1 MVFVEILQGDTVMS
15 GPKLSVAE
23 IERRRQEQLERER
36 QELLRK
42 LREAQRT
49 YRQACDKIE
58 DTKRYALSLLTQ
70 IDDMYKG
77 DARKA
82 IDNVLVT
89 LNMKLVVDDKDIQ
102 SYLAAANAME
112 KDIKKVIS
120 DVDKSLGVFLT
131 QDKTNQK
138 LSKSNSIHQSFQAYI
153 SLSSDPVNVLTIDF
167 KNNYDRKQLLNKI
180 NQILIHY
187 KWMRIHGKT
196 DLIRQYAAKAE
207 ENIQNIITNNGLKY
221 SDIVSQ
227 LQSIINEEVDVVR
240 RETETAALYDNY
252 VAIATLM
259 NISPKKPSDFFDAK
273 AIKKDISDLNCKLRK
288 KDEMDYIADQIND
301 AMISLGYGLV
311 TSMVLTRKDQ
321 SEMDCSL
328 YQADDETGIAI
339 YTDQTGAVMMRMTV
353 LGDDTDITEDDRDF
367 SLQRQIDF
375 CAGHADIVDALAE
388 RGVYLKQK
396 SYLEP
401 DKKHTYKVN
410 MNSTGSTVQKDA
422 NGQTILKK
430 DKIDRRKRRRANR
443 KKVRAM

>member
-1 MVFVEILQGDTVMS
+1 MS
-15 GPKLSVAE
+15 GPKLSAAE

-36 QELLRK
+36 QEALRR
-42 LREAQRT
+42 LREAQKT
-49 YRQACDKIE
+49 YRLACDKIE
-58 DTKRYALSLLTQ
+58 DTKRYALSLLSQ
-70 IDDMYKG
+70 IDDMYRG

-82 IDNVLVT
+82 ADAILST
-89 LNMKLVVDDKDIQ
+89 LKIITISDDKDTQ
-102 SYLAAANAME
+102 AYLAAAGAME
-112 KDIKKVIS
+112 NDAQKVVS
-120 DVDKSLGVFLT
+120 DLDRSLSVFLSRSKA
-131 QDKTNQK
+131 DQK
-138 LSKSNSIHQSFQAYI
+138 LTKADSVHQSFQAYM
-153 SLSSDPVNVLTIDF
+153 SLSNDPIDVSTIDF
-167 KNNYDRKQLLNKI
+167 KINYDRNQLLDKI

-187 KWMRIHGKT
+187 KWVSVHGKT
-196 DLIRQYAAKAE
+196 DLIRQYAVKAE
-207 ENIQNIITNNGLKY
+207 GKIQSVVDNKRLKD
-221 SDIVSQ
+221 SDVVNQ
-227 LQSIINEEVDVVR
+227 VQSVINEEADIIR
-240 RETETAALYDNY
+240 RETEITALYDDY
-252 VAIATLM
+252 VAIATM
-259 NISPKKPSDFFDAK
+259 ADVIPKNPSDFADAQ
-273 AIKKDISDLNCKLRK
+273 AIKKDIADLNCKLRK

-311 TSMVLTRKDQ
+311 TSRVLTRKDQ

-353 LGDDTDITEDDRDF
+353 LGDDSDITEDDRDF

-410 MNSTGSTVQKDA
+410 MNVTGSTVQKDA

-430 DKIDRRKRRRANR
+430 DKVDRRKRRRANK

>member
-1 MVFVEILQGDTVMS
+1 MS
-15 GPKLSVAE
+15 GPKLSAAE

-36 QELLRK
+36 QEALRR
-42 LREAQRT
+42 LREAQKI
-49 YRQACDKIE
+49 YRLACDKIE
-58 DTKRYALSLLTQ
+58 DTKRYALSLLSQ
-70 IDDMYKG
+70 IDDMYRG

-82 IDNVLVT
+82 ADAILSILKVRT
-89 LNMKLVVDDKDIQ
+89 ISDDKDTQ
-102 SYLAAANAME
+102 AYLAAAGDME
-112 KDIKKVIS
+112 NDVQKVVS
-120 DVDKSLGVFLT
+120 DLDRSLSVFLSRSKA
-131 QDKTNQK
+131 DQK
-138 LSKSNSIHQSFQAYI
+138 LTKADSVHKLFQAYM
-153 SLSSDPVNVLTIDF
+153 SLSNDPIDVSIIDF
-167 KNNYDRKQLLNKI
+167 KSNYDRNQLLDKI

-187 KWMRIHGKT
+187 KWVSVHGKT
-196 DLIRQYAAKAE
+196 DLIRQYAVKAE
-207 ENIQNIITNNGLKY
+207 GKI
-221 SDIVSQ
+221 
-227 LQSIINEEVDVVR
+227 QSIVDNKRLKDSDVVNQVQSVINEGADIIR
-240 RETETAALYDNY
+240 RETEITALYDDY
-252 VAIATLM
+252 VAIATM
-259 NISPKKPSDFFDAK
+259 ADVIPKNPSDFADAQ
-273 AIKKDISDLNCKLRK
+273 AIKKDIADLNCKLRK

-311 TSMVLTRKDQ
+311 TSRVLTRKDQ

-353 LGDDTDITEDDRDF
+353 LGDDSDITEDDRDF

-396 SYLEP
+396 SYLAP

-410 MNSTGSTVQKDA
+410 MNATGSTVQKDA

-430 DKIDRRKRRRANR
+430 DKVDRRKRRRANK

>member
-1 MVFVEILQGDTVMS
+1 MS
-15 GPKLSVAE
+15 GPKLSAAE

-36 QELLRK
+36 QEALRR
-42 LREAQRT
+42 LREAQKT
-49 YRQACDKIE
+49 YRLACDKIE
-58 DTKRYALSLLTQ
+58 DTKRYALSLLSQ
-70 IDDMYKG
+70 IDDMYRG

-82 IDNVLVT
+82 ADAILST
-89 LNMKLVVDDKDIQ
+89 LKIRTISDDKDTQ
-102 SYLAAANAME
+102 AYLAAAGAME
-112 KDIKKVIS
+112 NDAQKVVS
-120 DVDKSLGVFLT
+120 DLDRSLSVFLSRSKA
-131 QDKTNQK
+131 DQK
-138 LSKSNSIHQSFQAYI
+138 LTKADSVHQSFQAYM
-153 SLSSDPVNVLTIDF
+153 SLSNDPIDVSTIDF
-167 KNNYDRKQLLNKI
+167 KSNYDRNQLLDKI

-187 KWMRIHGKT
+187 KWVSVHGKT
-196 DLIRQYAAKAE
+196 DLIRQYAVKAE
-207 ENIQNIITNNGLKY
+207 GKIQSVVDNKRLKD
-221 SDIVSQ
+221 SDVVNQ
-227 LQSIINEEVDVVR
+227 VQSVINEEADIIR
-240 RETETAALYDNY
+240 RETEITALYDDY
-252 VAIATLM
+252 VAIATM
-259 NISPKKPSDFFDAK
+259 ADVIPKNPSDFADAQ
-273 AIKKDISDLNCKLRK
+273 AIKKDIADLNCKLRK

-311 TSMVLTRKDQ
+311 TSRVLTRKDQ

-353 LGDDTDITEDDRDF
+353 LGDDSDITEDDRDF

-375 CAGHADIVDALAE
+375 CAGHADIVEALAE

-410 MNSTGSTVQKDA
+410 MNATGSTVQKDA

-430 DKIDRRKRRRANR
+430 DKVDRRKRRRANK

>member
-1 MVFVEILQGDTVMS
+1 MS
-15 GPKLSVAE
+15 GPKLSAAE

-36 QELLRK
+36 QEALRR
-42 LREAQRT
+42 LREAQKI
-49 YRQACDKIE
+49 YRLACDKIE
-58 DTKRYALSLLTQ
+58 DTKRYALSLLSQ
-70 IDDMYKG
+70 IDDMYRG

-82 IDNVLVT
+82 ADAILSILKVRT
-89 LNMKLVVDDKDIQ
+89 ISDDKDTQ
-102 SYLAAANAME
+102 AYLAAAGDME
-112 KDIKKVIS
+112 NDVQKVVS
-120 DVDKSLGVFLT
+120 DLDRSLSVFLT
-131 QDKTNQK
+131 RSKADQK
-138 LSKSNSIHQSFQAYI
+138 LTKADSVHQSFQAYM
-153 SLSSDPVNVLTIDF
+153 SLSNDPIDVSIIDF
-167 KNNYDRKQLLNKI
+167 KSNYDRNQLLDKI

-187 KWMRIHGKT
+187 KWVSVHGKT
-196 DLIRQYAAKAE
+196 DLIRQYAVKAE
-207 ENIQNIITNNGLKY
+207 GKI
-221 SDIVSQ
+221 
-227 LQSIINEEVDVVR
+227 QSIVDNKRLKDSDVVNQVQSVINEGADIIR
-240 RETETAALYDNY
+240 RETEITALYDDY
-252 VAIATLM
+252 VAIATM
-259 NISPKKPSDFFDAK
+259 ADVIPKNPSDFADAQ
-273 AIKKDISDLNCKLRK
+273 AIKKDIADLNCKLRK

-311 TSMVLTRKDQ
+311 TSRVLTRKDQ

-353 LGDDTDITEDDRDF
+353 LGDDSDITEDDRDF

-410 MNSTGSTVQKDA
+410 MNATGSTVQKDA

-430 DKIDRRKRRRANR
+430 DKVDRRKRRRANK

>member
-1 MVFVEILQGDTVMS
+1 MS
-15 GPKLSVAE
+15 GPKLSAAE

-36 QELLRK
+36 QEALRR
-42 LREAQRT
+42 LREAQKT
-49 YRQACDKIE
+49 YRLACDKLE
-58 DTKRYALSLLTQ
+58 DTKRYALSLLSQ
-70 IDDMYKG
+70 IDDMYRG

-82 IDNVLVT
+82 ADAILST
-89 LNMKLVVDDKDIQ
+89 LKIRTISDDKDTQ
-102 SYLAAANAME
+102 AYLAAAGAME
-112 KDIKKVIS
+112 NDAQKVVS
-120 DVDKSLGVFLT
+120 DLDRSLSVFLSRSKA
-131 QDKTNQK
+131 DQK
-138 LSKSNSIHQSFQAYI
+138 LTKADSVHQSFQAYM
-153 SLSSDPVNVLTIDF
+153 SLSNDPIDVSTIDF
-167 KNNYDRKQLLNKI
+167 KSNYDRNQLLDKI

-187 KWMRIHGKT
+187 KWVSVHGKT
-196 DLIRQYAAKAE
+196 DLIRQYAVKAE
-207 ENIQNIITNNGLKY
+207 GKIQSVVDNKRLKD
-221 SDIVSQ
+221 SDVVNQ
-227 LQSIINEEVDVVR
+227 VQSVINEEADIIR
-240 RETETAALYDNY
+240 RETEITALYDDY
-252 VAIATLM
+252 VAIATM
-259 NISPKKPSDFFDAK
+259 ADVIPKNPSDFADAQ
-273 AIKKDISDLNCKLRK
+273 AIKKDIADLNCKLRK

-311 TSMVLTRKDQ
+311 TSRVLTRKDQ

-353 LGDDTDITEDDRDF
+353 LGDDSDITEDDRDF

-410 MNSTGSTVQKDA
+410 MNATGSTVQKDA

-430 DKIDRRKRRRANR
+430 DKVDRRKRRRANK

>member
-1 MVFVEILQGDTVMS
+1 MS
-15 GPKLSVAE
+15 GPKLSAAE

-36 QELLRK
+36 QEALRR
-42 LREAQRT
+42 LREAQKT
-49 YRQACDKIE
+49 YRLACDKIE
-58 DTKRYALSLLTQ
+58 DTKRYALSLLSQ
-70 IDDMYKG
+70 IDDMYSG

-82 IDNVLVT
+82 ADAILSILKVRT
-89 LNMKLVVDDKDIQ
+89 ISDDKDTQ
-102 SYLAAANAME
+102 AYLAAAGTME
-112 KDIKKVIS
+112 NDAQKVVS
-120 DVDKSLGVFLT
+120 DLDRSLSVFLSRSKA
-131 QDKTNQK
+131 DQK
-138 LSKSNSIHQSFQAYI
+138 LTKADSVHQSFQAYM
-153 SLSSDPVNVLTIDF
+153 SLSNDPIDVSTIDF
-167 KNNYDRKQLLNKI
+167 KINYDRNQLLDKI

-187 KWMRIHGKT
+187 KWVSVHGKT
-196 DLIRQYAAKAE
+196 DLIRQYAVKAE
-207 ENIQNIITNNGLKY
+207 GKIQSVVDNKRLKD
-221 SDIVSQ
+221 SDVVNQ
-227 LQSIINEEVDVVR
+227 VQSVINEEADIIR
-240 RETETAALYDNY
+240 RETEITALYDDY
-252 VAIATLM
+252 VAIATM
-259 NISPKKPSDFFDAK
+259 ADVIPKNPSDFADAQ
-273 AIKKDISDLNCKLRK
+273 AIKKDIADLNCKLRK

-311 TSMVLTRKDQ
+311 TSRVLTRKDQ

-353 LGDDTDITEDDRDF
+353 LGDDSDITEDDRDF

-410 MNSTGSTVQKDA
+410 MNATGSTVQKDA

-430 DKIDRRKRRRANR
+430 DKVDRRKRRRANK

>member
-1 MVFVEILQGDTVMS
+1 MS
-15 GPKLSVAE
+15 GPKLSAAE

-36 QELLRK
+36 QEALRR
-42 LREAQRT
+42 LREAQKT
-49 YRQACDKIE
+49 YRLACDKIE
-58 DTKRYALSLLTQ
+58 DTKRYALSLLSQ
-70 IDDMYKG
+70 IDDMYRG

-82 IDNVLVT
+82 ADAILST
-89 LNMKLVVDDKDIQ
+89 LKIRTISDDKDTQ
-102 SYLAAANAME
+102 AYLAAAGAME
-112 KDIKKVIS
+112 NDAQKVVS
-120 DVDKSLGVFLT
+120 DLDRSLSVFLSRSKA
-131 QDKTNQK
+131 DQK
-138 LSKSNSIHQSFQAYI
+138 LTKADSVHQSFQAYM
-153 SLSSDPVNVLTIDF
+153 SLSNDPIDVSTIDF
-167 KNNYDRKQLLNKI
+167 KSNYDRNQLLDKI

-187 KWMRIHGKT
+187 KWVSVHGKT
-196 DLIRQYAAKAE
+196 DLIRQYAVKAE
-207 ENIQNIITNNGLKY
+207 GKIQSVVDNKRLKD
-221 SDIVSQ
+221 SDVVNQ
-227 LQSIINEEVDVVR
+227 VQSVINEEADIIR
-240 RETETAALYDNY
+240 RETEITALYDDY
-252 VAIATLM
+252 VAIATM
-259 NISPKKPSDFFDAK
+259 ADVIPKNPSDFADAQ
-273 AIKKDISDLNCKLRK
+273 AIKKDIADLNCKLRK

-311 TSMVLTRKDQ
+311 TSRVLTRKDQ

-353 LGDDTDITEDDRDF
+353 LGDDSDITEDDRDF

-410 MNSTGSTVQKDA
+410 MNATGSTVQKDA

-430 DKIDRRKRRRANR
+430 DKVDRRKRRRANK

>member
-1 MVFVEILQGDTVMS
+1 MS
-15 GPKLSVAE
+15 GPKLSAAE

-36 QELLRK
+36 QEALRR
-42 LREAQRT
+42 LREAQKT
-49 YRQACDKIE
+49 YRLACNKIE
-58 DTKRYALSLLTQ
+58 DTKRYALSLLSQ
-70 IDDMYKG
+70 IDDMYRG

-82 IDNVLVT
+82 ADAILST
-89 LNMKLVVDDKDIQ
+89 LKIRTISVDKDTQ
-102 SYLAAANAME
+102 AYLAAAGAME
-112 KDIKKVIS
+112 NDAQKVVS
-120 DVDKSLGVFLT
+120 DLDRSLSVFLSRSKA
-131 QDKTNQK
+131 DQK
-138 LSKSNSIHQSFQAYI
+138 LTKADSVHQSFQAYM
-153 SLSSDPVNVLTIDF
+153 SLSNDPIDVSTIDF
-167 KNNYDRKQLLNKI
+167 KINYDRNQLLDKI

-187 KWMRIHGKT
+187 KWVSVHGKT
-196 DLIRQYAAKAE
+196 DLIRQYAVKAE
-207 ENIQNIITNNGLKY
+207 GKIQSVVDNKRLKD
-221 SDIVSQ
+221 SDVVNQ
-227 LQSIINEEVDVVR
+227 VQSVINEEADIIR
-240 RETETAALYDNY
+240 RETEITALYDDY
-252 VAIATLM
+252 VAIATM
-259 NISPKKPSDFFDAK
+259 VDVIPKNPSDFADAQ
-273 AIKKDISDLNCKLRK
+273 AIKKDIADLNCKLRK

-311 TSMVLTRKDQ
+311 TSRVLTRKDQ

-353 LGDDTDITEDDRDF
+353 LGDDSDITEDDRDF

-410 MNSTGSTVQKDA
+410 MNATGSTVQKDA

-430 DKIDRRKRRRANR
+430 DKVDRRKRRRANK

>member
-1 MVFVEILQGDTVMS
+1 MS
-15 GPKLSVAE
+15 GPKLSAAE

-36 QELLRK
+36 QEALRR
-42 LREAQRT
+42 LREAQKT
-49 YRQACDKIE
+49 YRLACDKIE
-58 DTKRYALSLLTQ
+58 DTKRYALSLLSQ
-70 IDDMYKG
+70 IDDMYRG

-82 IDNVLVT
+82 ADAILST
-89 LNMKLVVDDKDIQ
+89 LKIRTISDDKDTQ
-102 SYLAAANAME
+102 AYLAAAGAME
-112 KDIKKVIS
+112 NDAQKVVS
-120 DVDKSLGVFLT
+120 DLDRSLSVFLSRSKA
-131 QDKTNQK
+131 DQK
-138 LSKSNSIHQSFQAYI
+138 LTKADSVHQSFQAYM
-153 SLSSDPVNVLTIDF
+153 SLSNDPIDVSTIDF
-167 KNNYDRKQLLNKI
+167 KSNYDRNQLLDKI

-187 KWMRIHGKT
+187 KWVSVHGKT
-196 DLIRQYAAKAE
+196 DLIRQYAVKAE
-207 ENIQNIITNNGLKY
+207 GKIQSVVDNKRLKD
-221 SDIVSQ
+221 SDVVNQ
-227 LQSIINEEVDVVR
+227 VQSVINEEADIIR
-240 RETETAALYDNY
+240 RETEITALYDDY
-252 VAIATLM
+252 VAIATM
-259 NISPKKPSDFFDAK
+259 ADVIPKNPSDFTDAQ
-273 AIKKDISDLNCKLRK
+273 AIKKDIADLNCKLRK

-311 TSMVLTRKDQ
+311 TSRVLTRKDQ

-353 LGDDTDITEDDRDF
+353 LGDDSDITEDDRDF

-410 MNSTGSTVQKDA
+410 MNATGSTVQKDA

-430 DKIDRRKRRRANR
+430 DKVDRRKRRRANK

>member
-1 MVFVEILQGDTVMS
+1 MS
-15 GPKLSVAE
+15 GPKLSAAE

-36 QELLRK
+36 QEALRR
-42 LREAQRT
+42 LREAQKT
-49 YRQACDKIE
+49 YRLACDKIE
-58 DTKRYALSLLTQ
+58 DTKRYALSLLSQ
-70 IDDMYKG
+70 IDDMYRG

-82 IDNVLVT
+82 ADAILST
-89 LNMKLVVDDKDIQ
+89 LKIITISDDKDTQ
-102 SYLAAANAME
+102 AYLAAAGAME
-112 KDIKKVIS
+112 NDAQKVVS
-120 DVDKSLGVFLT
+120 DLDRSLSVFLSRSKA
-131 QDKTNQK
+131 DQK
-138 LSKSNSIHQSFQAYI
+138 LTKADSVHQSFQAYM
-153 SLSSDPVNVLTIDF
+153 SLSNDPIDVSTIDF
-167 KNNYDRKQLLNKI
+167 KINYDRNQLLDKI

-187 KWMRIHGKT
+187 KWVSVHGKT
-196 DLIRQYAAKAE
+196 DLIRQYAVKAE
-207 ENIQNIITNNGLKY
+207 GKIQFVVDNKRLKD
-221 SDIVSQ
+221 SDVVNQ
-227 LQSIINEEVDVVR
+227 VQSVINEEADIIR
-240 RETETAALYDNY
+240 RETEITALYDDY
-252 VAIATLM
+252 VAIATM
-259 NISPKKPSDFFDAK
+259 ADVIPKNPSDFADAQ
-273 AIKKDISDLNCKLRK
+273 AIKKDIADLNCKLRK

-311 TSMVLTRKDQ
+311 TSRVLTRKDQ

-353 LGDDTDITEDDRDF
+353 LGDDSDITEDDRDF

-410 MNSTGSTVQKDA
+410 MNATGSTVQKDA

-430 DKIDRRKRRRANR
+430 DKVDRRKRRRANK

>member
-1 MVFVEILQGDTVMS
+1 MS
-15 GPKLSVAE
+15 GPKLSAAE

-36 QELLRK
+36 QEALRR
-42 LREAQRT
+42 LREAQKT
-49 YRQACDKIE
+49 YRLACDKIE
-58 DTKRYALSLLTQ
+58 DTKRYALSLLSQ
-70 IDDMYKG
+70 IDDMYRG

-82 IDNVLVT
+82 ADAILST
-89 LNMKLVVDDKDIQ
+89 LKIITISDDKDIQ
-102 SYLAAANAME
+102 AYLAAAGAME
-112 KDIKKVIS
+112 NDAQKVVS
-120 DVDKSLGVFLT
+120 DLDRSLSVFLSRSKA
-131 QDKTNQK
+131 DQK
-138 LSKSNSIHQSFQAYI
+138 LTKADSVHQSFQAYM
-153 SLSSDPVNVLTIDF
+153 SLSNDPIDVSTIDF
-167 KNNYDRKQLLNKI
+167 KINYDRNQLLDKI

-187 KWMRIHGKT
+187 KWVSVHGKT
-196 DLIRQYAAKAE
+196 DLIRQYAVKTE
-207 ENIQNIITNNGLKY
+207 GKIQSVVDNKRLKD
-221 SDIVSQ
+221 SDVVNQ
-227 LQSIINEEVDVVR
+227 VQSVINEEADIIR
-240 RETETAALYDNY
+240 RETEITALYDDY
-252 VAIATLM
+252 VAIATM
-259 NISPKKPSDFFDAK
+259 ADVIPKNPSDFADAQ
-273 AIKKDISDLNCKLRK
+273 AIKKDIADLNCKLRK

-311 TSMVLTRKDQ
+311 TSRVLTRKDQ

-353 LGDDTDITEDDRDF
+353 LGDDSDITEDDRDF

-410 MNSTGSTVQKDA
+410 MNATGSTVQKDA

-430 DKIDRRKRRRANR
+430 DKVDRRKRRRANK

>member
-1 MVFVEILQGDTVMS
+1 MS
-15 GPKLSVAE
+15 GPKLSAAE

-36 QELLRK
+36 QEALRR
-42 LREAQRT
+42 LREAQKT
-49 YRQACDKIE
+49 YRLACDKIE
-58 DTKRYALSLLTQ
+58 DTKRYALSLLSQ
-70 IDDMYKG
+70 IDDMYRG

-82 IDNVLVT
+82 ADAILST
-89 LNMKLVVDDKDIQ
+89 LKIITISDDKDTQ
-102 SYLAAANAME
+102 AYLAAAGAME
-112 KDIKKVIS
+112 NDAQKVVS
-120 DVDKSLGVFLT
+120 DLDRSLSVFLSRSKA
-131 QDKTNQK
+131 DQK
-138 LSKSNSIHQSFQAYI
+138 LTKADSVHQSFQAYM
-153 SLSSDPVNVLTIDF
+153 SLSNDPIDVSTIDF
-167 KNNYDRKQLLNKI
+167 KINYDRNQLLDKI

-187 KWMRIHGKT
+187 KWVSVHGKT
-196 DLIRQYAAKAE
+196 DLIRQYAVKAE
-207 ENIQNIITNNGLKY
+207 GKIQSVVDNKRLKD
-221 SDIVSQ
+221 SDVVNQ
-227 LQSIINEEVDVVR
+227 VQSVINEEADIIR
-240 RETETAALYDNY
+240 RETEITALYDDY
-252 VAIATLM
+252 VAIATM
-259 NISPKKPSDFFDAK
+259 ADVIPKNPSDFADAQ
-273 AIKKDISDLNCKLRK
+273 AIKKDIADLNCKLRK

-311 TSMVLTRKDQ
+311 TSRVLTRKDQ

-353 LGDDTDITEDDRDF
+353 LGDDSDITEDDRDF

-410 MNSTGSTVQKDA
+410 MNATGSTVQKDA

-430 DKIDRRKRRRANR
+430 DKVDRRKRRRANK

>member
-1 MVFVEILQGDTVMS
+1 
-15 GPKLSVAE
+15 
-23 IERRRQEQLERER
+23 
-36 QELLRK
+36 
-42 LREAQRT
+42 
-49 YRQACDKIE
+49 
-58 DTKRYALSLLTQ
+58 
-70 IDDMYKG
+70 MYSG

-82 IDNVLVT
+82 ADAILST
-89 LNMKLVVDDKDIQ
+89 LKIRTISDDKDTQ
-102 SYLAAANAME
+102 AYLAAAGAME
-112 KDIKKVIS
+112 NDAQKVVS
-120 DVDKSLGVFLT
+120 DLDRSLSVFLSRSKA
-131 QDKTNQK
+131 DQK
-138 LSKSNSIHQSFQAYI
+138 LTKADSVHQSFQAYM
-153 SLSSDPVNVLTIDF
+153 SLSNDPIDVSTIDF
-167 KNNYDRKQLLNKI
+167 KSNYDRNQLLDKI

-187 KWMRIHGKT
+187 KWVSVHGKT
-196 DLIRQYAAKAE
+196 DLIRQYAVKAE
-207 ENIQNIITNNGLKY
+207 GKIQSVVDNKRLKD
-221 SDIVSQ
+221 SDVVNQ
-227 LQSIINEEVDVVR
+227 VQSVINEEADIIR
-240 RETETAALYDNY
+240 RETEITALYDDY
-252 VAIATLM
+252 VAIATM
-259 NISPKKPSDFFDAK
+259 ADVIPKNPSDFADAQ
-273 AIKKDISDLNCKLRK
+273 AIKKDIADLNCKLRK

-311 TSMVLTRKDQ
+311 TSRVLTRKDQ

-353 LGDDTDITEDDRDF
+353 LGDDSDITEDDRDF

-410 MNSTGSTVQKDA
+410 MNATGSTVQKDA

-430 DKIDRRKRRRANR
+430 DKVDRRKRRRANK

>member
-1 MVFVEILQGDTVMS
+1 MS
-15 GPKLSVAE
+15 GPKLSAAE

-36 QELLRK
+36 QEALRR
-42 LREAQRT
+42 LREAQKT
-49 YRQACDKIE
+49 YRLACDKIE
-58 DTKRYALSLLTQ
+58 DTKRYALSLLSQ
-70 IDDMYKG
+70 IDDMYRG
-77 DARKA
+77 DARKVADA
-82 IDNVLVT
+82 ILST
-89 LNMKLVVDDKDIQ
+89 LKIRTISDDKDTQ
-102 SYLAAANAME
+102 VYLAAAGTME
-112 KDIKKVIS
+112 NDAQKVVS
-120 DVDKSLGVFLT
+120 ELDRSLSVFLSRSKA
-131 QDKTNQK
+131 DQK
-138 LSKSNSIHQSFQAYI
+138 LTKADSVHQSFQAYM
-153 SLSSDPVNVLTIDF
+153 SLSNDPIDVSTIDF
-167 KNNYDRKQLLNKI
+167 KSNYDRNQLLDKI

-187 KWMRIHGKT
+187 KWVSVHGKT
-196 DLIRQYAAKAE
+196 DLIRQYAVKAE
-207 ENIQNIITNNGLKY
+207 GKIQSVVDNNRLKD
-221 SDIVSQ
+221 SDVVNQ
-227 LQSIINEEVDVVR
+227 VQSVINEEADIIR
-240 RETETAALYDNY
+240 RETEIAALYDDY
-252 VAIATLM
+252 VAIATM
-259 NISPKKPSDFFDAK
+259 ADVIPKNPSDFADAQ
-273 AIKKDISDLNCKLRK
+273 AIKKDIADINCKLRK

-311 TSMVLTRKDQ
+311 TSRVLTRKDQ

-353 LGDDTDITEDDRDF
+353 LGDDSDITEDDRDF

-410 MNSTGSTVQKDA
+410 MNATGSTVQKDA

-430 DKIDRRKRRRANR
+430 DKVDRRKRRRANK

>member
-1 MVFVEILQGDTVMS
+1 MS
-15 GPKLSVAE
+15 GPKLSAAE

-36 QELLRK
+36 QEALRR
-42 LREAQRT
+42 LREAQKTHRL
-49 YRQACDKIE
+49 ACDKIE
-58 DTKRYALSLLTQ
+58 DTKRYALSLLSQ
-70 IDDMYKG
+70 IDDMYRG

-82 IDNVLVT
+82 ADAILST
-89 LNMKLVVDDKDIQ
+89 LKVRTVSDDKDTQ
-102 SYLAAANAME
+102 AYLAAAGAME
-112 KDIKKVIS
+112 NDAQKVVS
-120 DVDKSLGVFLT
+120 DLDRSLSVFLSRSKA
-131 QDKTNQK
+131 DQK
-138 LSKSNSIHQSFQAYI
+138 LTKVDSVHQSFQAYM
-153 SLSSDPVNVLTIDF
+153 SLSNDPIDVSTIDF
-167 KNNYDRKQLLNKI
+167 KSNYDKNQLLDKI

-187 KWMRIHGKT
+187 KWVSVHGKT
-196 DLIRQYAAKAE
+196 DLIRQYAVKAE
-207 ENIQNIITNNGLKY
+207 GKI
-221 SDIVSQ
+221 
-227 LQSIINEEVDVVR
+227 QSIVDNKRLKDSDVVNQVQSVINEEADIIR
-240 RETETAALYDNY
+240 RETEITALYDDY
-252 VAIATLM
+252 VAIATM
-259 NISPKKPSDFFDAK
+259 ANVIPKNPSDFADAQ
-273 AIKKDISDLNCKLRK
+273 AIKKDIADLNCKLRK

-311 TSMVLTRKDQ
+311 TSRVLTRKDQ

-328 YQADDETGIAI
+328 YQADDETGIAV

-353 LGDDTDITEDDRDF
+353 LGDDSDITEDDRDF

-410 MNSTGSTVQKDA
+410 MNATGSTVQRDA

-430 DKIDRRKRRRANR
+430 DKVDRRKRRRANK

>member
-1 MVFVEILQGDTVMS
+1 MS
-15 GPKLSVAE
+15 GPKLSAAE

-36 QELLRK
+36 QEALRR
-42 LREAQRT
+42 LREAQKT
-49 YRQACDKIE
+49 YRLACDKIE
-58 DTKRYALSLLTQ
+58 DTKRYALSLLSQ
-70 IDDMYKG
+70 IDDMYSG

-82 IDNVLVT
+82 ADAILST
-89 LNMKLVVDDKDIQ
+89 LKVRTISDDKDTQ
-102 SYLAAANAME
+102 AYLSAAGTME
-112 KDIKKVIS
+112 NDAQKVVS
-120 DVDKSLGVFLT
+120 DLDRSLSVFLSRSKA
-131 QDKTNQK
+131 DQK
-138 LSKSNSIHQSFQAYI
+138 LTKADSVHQSFQAYM
-153 SLSSDPVNVLTIDF
+153 SLSNDPIDVSTIDF
-167 KNNYDRKQLLNKI
+167 KSNYDRNQLLDKI

-187 KWMRIHGKT
+187 KWVSVHGKT
-196 DLIRQYAAKAE
+196 DLIRQYAVKAE
-207 ENIQNIITNNGLKY
+207 GKI
-221 SDIVSQ
+221 
-227 LQSIINEEVDVVR
+227 QSIVDNKRLKDSDVVNQVQSVINEEADIIR
-240 RETETAALYDNY
+240 RETEITALYDDY
-252 VAIATLM
+252 VAISTMADV
-259 NISPKKPSDFFDAK
+259 IPKNPSDFADAQ
-273 AIKKDISDLNCKLRK
+273 AIKKDIADLNCKLRK

-311 TSMVLTRKDQ
+311 TSRVLTRKDQ

-353 LGDDTDITEDDRDF
+353 LGDDSDITEDDRDF

-410 MNSTGSTVQKDA
+410 MNATGSTVQKDA

-430 DKIDRRKRRRANR
+430 DKVDRRKRRRANK

>member
-1 MVFVEILQGDTVMS
+1 MS
-15 GPKLSVAE
+15 GPKLSAAE
-23 IERRRQEQLERER
+23 IERRKQEQLERER
-36 QELLRK
+36 QEALRR
-42 LREAQRT
+42 LREAQKI

-58 DTKRYALSLLTQ
+58 DTKRYALSLLAQ

-77 DARKA
+77 DAIKA
-82 IDNVLVT
+82 SDAILAS
-89 LNMKLVVDDKDIQ
+89 LNARPISDDKEAQ
-102 SYLAAANAME
+102 AYLAAAGAME
-112 KDIKKVIS
+112 RDFQKTIAGL
-120 DVDKSLGVFLT
+120 DKSLGVFLSRSKA
-131 QDKTNQK
+131 DQK
-138 LSKSNSIHQSFQAYI
+138 LTKSNSIHQSFQSYI
-153 SLSSDPVNVLTIDF
+153 ALSSNPIDVLAIDF
-167 KNNYDRKQLLNKI
+167 KSNFDRNQLLDKI
-180 NQILIHY
+180 KQILTHY
-187 KWMRIHGKT
+187 KWMIIHGKT
-196 DLIRQYAAKAE
+196 ASIRQYAVKAE
-207 ENIQNIITNNGLKY
+207 GKIQAIISKGLKD
-221 SDIVSQ
+221 SDIINQV
-227 LQSIINEEVDVVR
+227 QSIINEESDFIR
-240 RETETAALYDNY
+240 RETEKTALYDDY

-259 NISPKKPSDFFDAK
+259 NIAPKAPTDFPNTQ

-311 TSMVLTRKDQ
+311 TSRVLTRKDQ

-328 YQADDETGIAI
+328 YQADDQTGIAI

-375 CAGHADIVDALAE
+375 CAGHADIVAALAE

-401 DKKHTYKVN
+401 DKKYTYKVN

-430 DKIDRRKRRRANR
+430 DKVDRRKRRRAN
-443 KKVRAM
+443 KNKVRAM

>member
-1 MVFVEILQGDTVMS
+1 MS
-15 GPKLSVAE
+15 GPKLSAAE

-36 QELLRK
+36 QEALRR
-42 LREAQRT
+42 LREAQKT
-49 YRQACDKIE
+49 YRLACQKIE
-58 DTKRYALSLLTQ
+58 DTKRYALSLLSQ
-70 IDDMYKG
+70 IDDMFRG
-77 DARKA
+77 DAKKA
-82 IDNVLVT
+82 IDAILAT
-89 LNMKLVVDDKDIQ
+89 LSVRTISDEKDSQ
-102 SYLAAANAME
+102 AYLAVAGTME
-112 KDIKKVIS
+112 KDVQKAAS
-120 DVDKSLGVFLT
+120 DLDRSLSVFLSRSKA
-131 QDKTNQK
+131 DQK
-138 LSKSNSIHQSFQAYI
+138 LTKADSVHQSFQAYI
-153 SLSSDPVNVLTIDF
+153 SLSNNPIDVSKIDF
-167 KNNYDRKQLLNKI
+167 KSNYDRNQLLDKI

-187 KWMRIHGKT
+187 KWLGVHGKT
-196 DLIRQYAAKAE
+196 DLIRQYAVKAE
-207 ENIQNIITNNGLKY
+207 GKIQSIINNKELKD
-221 SDIVSQ
+221 SDIVNQ
-227 LQSIINEEVDVVR
+227 VQSIINEEADIVR
-240 RETETAALYDNY
+240 REAEISALYDDY
-252 VAIATLM
+252 VAIATM
-259 NISPKKPSDFFDAK
+259 VDVIPKNPSDFADAQ
-273 AIKKDISDLNCKLRK
+273 AIKKDIADFYCKLRK

-311 TSMVLTRKDQ
+311 TSRVLTRKDQ

-353 LGDDTDITEDDRDF
+353 LGDDSDITEDDRDF

-410 MNSTGSTVQKDA
+410 VSSTGSTVQKDA

-430 DKIDRRKRRRANR
+430 DKVDRRKRRRANK

>member
-1 MVFVEILQGDTVMS
+1 MS
-15 GPKLSVAE
+15 GPKLSAAE

-36 QELLRK
+36 QEALRR
-42 LREAQRT
+42 LREAQKT
-49 YRQACDKIE
+49 YRLACDKIE
-58 DTKRYALSLLTQ
+58 DTKRYALSLLSQ
-70 IDDMYKG
+70 IDDMYRG

-82 IDNVLVT
+82 ADAILST
-89 LNMKLVVDDKDIQ
+89 LKIRTISVDKDTQ
-102 SYLAAANAME
+102 AYLAAAGAME
-112 KDIKKVIS
+112 NDAQKVVS
-120 DVDKSLGVFLT
+120 DLDRSLSVFLSRSKA
-131 QDKTNQK
+131 DQK
-138 LSKSNSIHQSFQAYI
+138 LTKADSVHQSFQAYM
-153 SLSSDPVNVLTIDF
+153 SLSNDPIDVSTIDF
-167 KNNYDRKQLLNKI
+167 KINYDRNQLLDKI

-187 KWMRIHGKT
+187 KWVSVHGKT
-196 DLIRQYAAKAE
+196 DLIRQYAVKTE
-207 ENIQNIITNNGLKY
+207 GKIQSVVDNKRLKD
-221 SDIVSQ
+221 SDVVNQ
-227 LQSIINEEVDVVR
+227 VQSVINEEADIIR
-240 RETETAALYDNY
+240 RETEITALYDDY
-252 VAIATLM
+252 VAIATM
-259 NISPKKPSDFFDAK
+259 ADVIPKNPSDFADAQ
-273 AIKKDISDLNCKLRK
+273 AIKKDIADLNCKLRK

-311 TSMVLTRKDQ
+311 TSRVLTRKDQ

-353 LGDDTDITEDDRDF
+353 LGDDSDITEDDRDF

-410 MNSTGSTVQKDA
+410 MNATGSTVQKDA

-430 DKIDRRKRRRANR
+430 DKVDRRKRRRANK

>member
-1 MVFVEILQGDTVMS
+1 MS
-15 GPKLSVAE
+15 GPKLSAAE

-36 QELLRK
+36 QEALRR
-42 LREAQRT
+42 LREAQKT
-49 YRQACDKIE
+49 YRLACDKIE
-58 DTKRYALSLLTQ
+58 DTKRYALSLLYQ
-70 IDDMYKG
+70 IDDMYSG

-82 IDNVLVT
+82 ADAILST
-89 LNMKLVVDDKDIQ
+89 LKVRTISDDKDTQ
-102 SYLAAANAME
+102 AYLAAAGTME
-112 KDIKKVIS
+112 NDAQKVVS
-120 DVDKSLGVFLT
+120 DLDRSLSVFLSRSKA
-131 QDKTNQK
+131 DQK
-138 LSKSNSIHQSFQAYI
+138 LTKADSVHQSFQAYM
-153 SLSSDPVNVLTIDF
+153 SLSNDPIDVSTIDF
-167 KNNYDRKQLLNKI
+167 KSTYDRNQLLDKI

-187 KWMRIHGKT
+187 KWVSVHGKT
-196 DLIRQYAAKAE
+196 DLIRQYAVKAE
-207 ENIQNIITNNGLKY
+207 GKI
-221 SDIVSQ
+221 
-227 LQSIINEEVDVVR
+227 QSIVDNKRLKDSDVVNQVQSVINEEADIIR
-240 RETETAALYDNY
+240 RETEITALYDDY
-252 VAIATLM
+252 VAIATM
-259 NISPKKPSDFFDAK
+259 ADVIPKNPSDFADAQ
-273 AIKKDISDLNCKLRK
+273 AIKKDIADLNCKLRK

-311 TSMVLTRKDQ
+311 TSRVLTRKDQ

-353 LGDDTDITEDDRDF
+353 LGDDSDITEDDRDF

-401 DKKHTYKVN
+401 DKKYTYKVN
-410 MNSTGSTVQKDA
+410 MNATGSRVQKDA

-430 DKIDRRKRRRANR
+430 DKVDRRKRRRANK